1 MIVVAPGDCG
11 MYPDSLERT
20 WPVQVLCWVT
30 CNVTNIS
37 MTNVRAANT
46 SGKRSLLHR
55 IGIMREKI
63 N

>member
-46 SGKRSLLHR
+46 SGETVFAS
-55 IGIMREKI
+55 
-63 N
+63 